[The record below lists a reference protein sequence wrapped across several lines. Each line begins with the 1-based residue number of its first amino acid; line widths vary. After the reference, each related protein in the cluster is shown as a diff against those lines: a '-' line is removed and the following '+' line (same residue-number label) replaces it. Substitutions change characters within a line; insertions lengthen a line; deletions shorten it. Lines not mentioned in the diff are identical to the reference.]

1 MSAMGRKRPMWRR
14 LCHAWQERHHLLVT
28 PAEVVVALRRK
39 LAGVPIEGDLA
50 ARVITGLEKARA
62 RWPEAPE
69 PLESFVDHLGDRI
82 AQQRDLAEV
91 AGRLRAD
98 DLFLAWWALSGDPR
112 GIAAFEAAHAAELA
126 KLVARFRKLPADDLR
141 QQLRIKLLVAGE
153 RPPKLLDYSGFGF
166 LENWVRV
173 TAARTFIDVARQADG
188 RAIEEE
194 LDEAELLGVQA
205 RGPDPELAHER
216 AQLAAAI
223 KRGFAAAVAGLSPRH
238 RTFLRHTYVDRLTL
252 EQIASS
258 YDVHRAT
265 VARVLATARDRVLA
279 ETRAHVAAALGVA
292 PKELTTAMTALD
304 SRLDLSLSRVLRVD

>member
-1 MSAMGRKRPMWRR
+1 MWRR

-28 PAEVVVALRRK
+28 PAEVVVAVRRK
-39 LAGVPIEGDLA
+39 LAGVALEGHLALEGDLA
-50 ARVITGLEKARA
+50 ARVITGLERART

-69 PLESFVDHLGDRI
+69 PPASFVDHLADRI
-82 AQQRDLAEV
+82 AKQPDLAET
-91 AGRLRAD
+91 AGRLRAE

-112 GIAAFEAAHAAELA
+112 GIAAFEAAHTAELA
-126 KLVARFRKLPADDLR
+126 KVVERFRKLPGDDLR

-173 TAARTFIDVARQADG
+173 TAVRTFIDIARVADG

-194 LDEAELLGVQA
+194 LDESELLGVQA
-205 RGPDPELAHER
+205 RGPDPELAHQR

-223 KRGFAAAVAGLSPRH
+223 KRGFATAVAALPPRH

-252 EQIASS
+252 EQIAAT

-265 VARVLATARDRVLA
+265 VARVLATARERLLA
-279 ETRAHVAAALGVA
+279 ETRAHVAAELGVA
-292 PKELTTAMTALD
+292 PQELGSAMTALD